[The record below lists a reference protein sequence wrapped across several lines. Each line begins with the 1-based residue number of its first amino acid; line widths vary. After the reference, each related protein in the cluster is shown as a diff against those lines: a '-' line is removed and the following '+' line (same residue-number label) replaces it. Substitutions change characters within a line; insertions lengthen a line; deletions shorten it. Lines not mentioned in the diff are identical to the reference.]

1 MNMWLDEYQMKIV
14 QAVKIVFIALIFVF
28 LSITVYRSA
37 AIIKGF
43 DDSSLC
49 GVLFTL
55 IFLINTYKLDR
66 AIHLNNGKISTYQAK
81 IMLVQFSRSVLLP
94 LVVFYFNKNIVDA
107 IVLAIFFL
115 LGVVAEILVVYL
127 EKKRLQRMC
136 SSQKPQIG
144 EEHEAE

>member
-1 MNMWLDEYQMKIV
+1 MNRWLDEYQMKIV

-28 LSITVYRSA
+28 LSITVYRSV

-107 IVLAIFFL
+107 IVLAIFFFL
-115 LGVVAEILVVYL
+115 VVVAEILVVYL

-136 SSQKPQIG
+136 SSQKSKI
-144 EEHEAE
+144 E